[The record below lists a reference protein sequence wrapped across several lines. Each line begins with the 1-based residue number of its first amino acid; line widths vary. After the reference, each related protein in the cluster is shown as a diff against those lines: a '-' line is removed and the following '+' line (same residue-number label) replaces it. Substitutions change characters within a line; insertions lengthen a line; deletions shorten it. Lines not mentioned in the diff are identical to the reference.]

1 MQSERI
7 VERGP
12 TDISLAPHY
21 SWQTVGTEVF
31 GSSLYQGDIG
41 IGIMLV
47 NTSPA
52 PLFGQCA
59 PLNYS
64 LWVQLPT

>member
-1 MQSERI
+1 MIFFADGGPPNWVQSERV

-31 GSSLYQGDIG
+31 GSSLYQG
-41 IGIMLV
+41 
-47 NTSPA
+47 
-52 PLFGQCA
+52 
-59 PLNYS
+59 
-64 LWVQLPT
+64 